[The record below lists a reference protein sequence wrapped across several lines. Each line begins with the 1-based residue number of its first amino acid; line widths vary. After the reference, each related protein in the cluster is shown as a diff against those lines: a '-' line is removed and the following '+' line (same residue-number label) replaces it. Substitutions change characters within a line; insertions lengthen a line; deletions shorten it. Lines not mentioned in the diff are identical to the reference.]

1 MKLHFVDQMD
11 EVLTLALESPL
22 IALAPGE
29 NDVMGTIPPTELTA
43 NLPAR
48 Q

>member
-22 IALAPGE
+22 QALIPAETDVLTTVPPADLGTSVPAP
-29 NDVMGTIPPTELTA
+29 
-43 NLPAR
+43 

>member
-1 MKLHFVDQMD
+1 MD

-22 IALAPGE
+22 PSSVPAETEVLAA
-29 NDVMGTIPPTELTA
+29 VPPAEVAA
-43 NLPAR
+43 NQPAR

>member
-22 IALAPGE
+22 IALAE
-29 NDVMGTIPPTELTA
+29 ESDVLTVPPPTEISTGV
-43 NLPAR
+43 PAR